1 MISFPNWYA
10 CHPICTGCAHR
21 RCNGSSA
28 DVDVSRLTQVCVC
41 VCGGRGGGRVGVCM
55 LAHRARRCVGGGTI
69 VLLWHRR
76 AAAAAV
82 VVFVHF
88 NRKDAIARDAGAMC
102 SLTLF
107 LSLSLS
113 PSACVVLCINCA
125 VWMPRQMWSNTH
137 THSYMYVMQFST
149 LSPFAIYTLYT
160 WAAWQYRGAD
170 VHACTRINNLVRRSL
185 LLLLVVGSGLAG
197 RGTGSPT
204 FMLYNM

>member
-41 VCGGRGGGRVGVCM
+41 VCGRRGWGVYVGAQGAALRWRWNNRFVVASPC
-55 LAHRARRCVGGGTI
+55 RCRRC
-69 VLLWHRR
+69 RR
-76 AAAAAV
+76 IRSFQPKGCYCSRCRRY
-82 VVFVHF
+82 VFTH
-88 NRKDAIARDAGAMC
+88 
-102 SLTLF
+102 S

-113 PSACVVLCINCA
+113 VSLCVCCVVYKLCRVDAAPN
-125 VWMPRQMWSNTH
+125 VEQHTH

-160 WAAWQYRGAD
+160 WAAWQFRGAD